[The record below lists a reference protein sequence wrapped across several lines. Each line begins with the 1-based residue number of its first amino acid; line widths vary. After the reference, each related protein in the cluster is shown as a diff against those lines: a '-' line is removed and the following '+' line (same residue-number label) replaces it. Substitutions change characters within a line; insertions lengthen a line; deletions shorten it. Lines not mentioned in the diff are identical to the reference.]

1 MARYTDAACRICR
14 REGDK
19 LFLKGDRCYS
29 DKCAIARRTYAPGQH
44 GQGRKKLS
52 EYGQQLREK
61 QKTKRYYGLLENQ
74 FYHYYELAEKMP
86 GIAGENLLKL
96 LESRLDNVVYRAGFA
111 MSRPEARQLVNH
123 AHFTVNGKKV
133 NIPSYLCKAGDVI
146 AIKAD
151 SMSSDKFKLT
161 LVDKE
166 LAQIMN
172 DVEWTLSDDTV
183 CQLDGNYVVGLK
195 KGTCKITCEYDGVTY
210 LVFVRVTD

>member
-74 FYHYYELAEKMP
+74 FYHYFELAEKMP
-86 GIAGENLLKL
+86 GMAGENLLKL

-161 LVDKE
+161 LEANASRPALNWLSVDRTKGQANVVSLPDRSEIDLVVEENRIVE
-166 LAQIMN
+166 LY
-172 DVEWTLSDDTV
+172 S
-183 CQLDGNYVVGLK
+183 K
-195 KGTCKITCEYDGVTY
+195 
-210 LVFVRVTD
+210 